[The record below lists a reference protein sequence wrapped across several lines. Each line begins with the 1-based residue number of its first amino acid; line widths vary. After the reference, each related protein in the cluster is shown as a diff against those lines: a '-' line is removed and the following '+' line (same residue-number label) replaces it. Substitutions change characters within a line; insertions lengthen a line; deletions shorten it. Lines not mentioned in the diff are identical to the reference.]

1 MDEEEINEAITAIYD
16 DFFSQVIDFDL
27 AISRLVQ
34 LGLEKE
40 NATSVLGSMTTINF
54 NIIDDLESGDQSR
67 G

>member
-27 AISRLVQ
+27 AINRLVE

-40 NATSVLGSMTTINF
+40 NATSVLASMTTINF